1 MISYQNSRI
10 YQFTDRVNIVASQ
23 ICNSLLGIIT
33 VVTVL
38 QVVLRYAFDRPIS
51 WSEEIAL
58 FAMVWFGFLSLAIG
72 IWRHE
77 HIAITYFR
85 DLLPRAVAITLD
97 NVSQVFMVFLMAVIC
112 VNGWALVDMV
122 GQQLLP
128 ASKLPKFWLYA
139 PTIVGGA
146 LGTLNGLVNL
156 WLALIQA
163 KSGQIDRSSI
173 NGN

>member
-1 MISYQNSRI
+1 MTLYHH
-10 YQFTDRVNIVASQ
+10 SQ
-23 ICNSLLGIIT
+23 IHQLVDRINTIASHMCNSLLGIIT

-38 QVVLRYAFDRPIS
+38 QVVLRYVFDQPVS

-58 FAMVWFGFLSLAIG
+58 LAMVWFGFLSLAIG

-85 DLLPRAVAITLD
+85 DSLPQIIAVTLD
-97 NVSQVFMVFLMAVIC
+97 NLSQMLMVFLMVVIC
-112 VNGWALVDMV
+112 INGWALVDLV

-128 ASKLPKFWLYA
+128 ASKLPKSWLYT

-156 WLALIQA
+156 WVALT
-163 KSGQIDRSSI
+163 KTKPELTDRSSI
-173 NGN
+173 NGD